1 METIKCE
8 MCGREVGQTDYP
20 DYITGA
26 EGEIICKVCAFD
38 VLEENF
44 ILLQRVVRHLRDAL
58 SASARPLVMLNKAL
72 KDLPD
77 DVLQLITETD
87 DADTASTEA

>member
-8 MCGREVGQTDYP
+8 MCGREVRQTDSP

-58 SASARPLVMLNKAL
+58 SASARPMIMLNKAL

>member
-58 SASARPLVMLNKAL
+58 SASAQPMVMLNKAL